1 MAVKPDR
8 RLLGLKRPAPVR
20 HGRGHDLPVRPAG
33 GRLAIEIP
41 QDPA

>member
-8 RLLGLKRPAPVR
+8 RLPGSSALPRCAMDP
-20 HGRGHDLPVRPAG
+20 GHDLPVRPAA